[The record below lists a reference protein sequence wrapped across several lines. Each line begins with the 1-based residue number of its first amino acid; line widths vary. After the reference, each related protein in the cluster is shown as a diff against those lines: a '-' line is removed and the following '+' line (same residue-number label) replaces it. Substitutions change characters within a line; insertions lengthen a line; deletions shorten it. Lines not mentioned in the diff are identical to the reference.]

1 MKYEK
6 KILISQKEADHIN
19 WLFNM
24 ANEMGED
31 DTISHTAK
39 FDNGIEVDV
48 KLCGVDDGYPWTEAV
63 MFKNGSEVCCTEV
76 CEEYLGE
83 WEFEY
88 NGDQYIVYVEVM

>member
-6 KILISQKEADHIN
+6 KILISQKEADYIN
-19 WLFNM
+19 WLLNSTS
-24 ANEMGED
+24 EMGED
-31 DTISHTAK
+31 DTISHTTK

-48 KLCGVDDGYPWTEAV
+48 KLCGADYPWTEAV

-76 CEEYLGE
+76 CEDYLGE

-88 NGDQYIVYVEVM
+88 NGDQYIVYVEVI